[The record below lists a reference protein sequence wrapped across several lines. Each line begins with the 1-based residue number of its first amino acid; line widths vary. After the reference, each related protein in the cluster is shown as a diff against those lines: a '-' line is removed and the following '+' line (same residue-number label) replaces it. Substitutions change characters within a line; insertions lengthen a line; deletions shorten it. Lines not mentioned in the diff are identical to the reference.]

1 MKKNY
6 FYPYIS
12 IVATIVLSIFL
23 CGCVKEVEQ
32 QQPQGELH
40 EVVFHAGWAPETK
53 TILQEDG
60 SIWWSPG
67 DEISLFAVEELNE
80 GHFSILG
87 APSGWKLVATND
99 KASSETT
106 FEGLIDNVNNVTYYA
121 IYPYNSNNA
130 CGGKTIGITIP
141 TIQTA
146 TPGTYDHSAFVSYA
160 KTTGNN
166 LYFNNLCGGIKFSV
180 SQEGIKEVAFRY
192 TSGDIASGNIIMD
205 VQKDSPE
212 FYSWRTKSDEVIVH
226 APNNSCFEVGK
237 YYYAVM
243 YPSKNEH
250 PILVTYKKENT
261 QASFLTK
268 GNTVIRRS
276 VFKRLYEK
284 DKGLV
289 FTPIR
294 DGAIMTTTLP
304 DGVDKTTITKVV
316 FHPASSYATDINLGD
331 TENPIYFELKGT
343 IVNYYT
349 PKEIFILKNITK
361 SMFSGW
367 SSLETVDFNGVNT
380 SEATDF
386 DYFFDGCQ
394 NLKKVDMSGFDTKNA
409 INMYNM
415 FANCISLETLDLS
428 SFNTSRV
435 TDMSQMFGRCYS
447 LKELDISSFETKQCQ
462 DMSYMFNYCGSLLKL
477 DMSIF
482 DMSSVESVSGMCN
495 HLAIHRKH
503 CVIKASDE
511 TKRKMCESDTDIS
524 SVAKQNFI
532 RWITPSEEFPDIVDP
547 FGDLYK
553 SLDYSKDKTYSILQ
567 KSTKGK
573 GINIVIMGD
582 AYSDRLINDGTY
594 NNDLSGVIDNIFKE
608 EPLRSL
614 KEYFNVYICF
624 AVSENES
631 PQAVTALDLIF
642 EGGSRISGGDGICD
656 DYMRAIF
663 PDYGWEWT
671 TGKTK
676 PYIIIVSNTRM
687 HAGTTYFFGSGS
699 SLILMALGEDET
711 DLHYVSC
718 HEFGHAIGKLADE
731 YDQEG
736 LTFSDIDRFQA
747 DSQKGF
753 CPNLDITADPKS
765 VKWHRFLEDS
775 RYANE
780 GLGVFEGGYSKYAYG
795 IWRPTENSIM
805 GSATTGFNAP
815 SREAI
820 YRNVNMLTDDSFVY
834 DYETFVAFDQKS
846 MSNANVTSSNLCHK
860 NKSYMQRLPSPVF
873 IDNGSA
879 TRSASTTIS
888 K

>member
-1 MKKNY
+1 MKT
-6 FYPYIS
+6 IS
-12 IVATIVLSIFL
+12 LQRNLWVALLSFL
-23 CGCVKEVEQ
+23 LIGCAKEIE
-32 QQPQGELH
+32 QPQSQEGLH

-53 TILQEDG
+53 TVLQEDG
-60 SIWWSPG
+60 SVWWSPG
-67 DEISLFAVEELNE
+67 DEISVFAVEKINE
-80 GHFSILG
+80 GHYSIYG
-87 APSGWKLVATND
+87 EQGGWKLTAIND
-99 KASSETT
+99 EPSSETT
-106 FEGLIDNVNNVTYYA
+106 FKGCIDNADNATYYA
-121 IYPYNSNNA
+121 VYPYNSNNE
-130 CGGKTIGITIP
+130 CGGKTISITIP

-146 TPGTYDHSAFVSYA
+146 PPGTYDHSAFVSYA
-160 KTTGNN
+160 RTTDDN
-166 LYFNNLCGGIKFSV
+166 LYFKNLCGGIKFSV
-180 SQEGIKEVAFRY
+180 SQYGIKEVTFRY
-192 TSGDIASGNIIMD
+192 TSGDIMSGDIIVD

-212 FYSWRTKSDEVIVH
+212 FYSWRTKSDEVIVR
-226 APNNSCFEVGK
+226 APNNTCFEVGK

-243 YPSKNEH
+243 NPSKNDH
-250 PILVTYKKENT
+250 PILVTYKKEDT
-261 QASFLTK
+261 QASFLAK
-268 GNTVIRRS
+268 GNTLIRRS

-284 DKGLV
+284 DKDLV
-289 FTPIR
+289 FMPIL

-304 DGVDKTTITKVV
+304 DGIDKKAITKVV
-316 FHPASSYATDINLGD
+316 FYPSSNNKTDINLGES
-331 TENPIYFELKGT
+331 ENPIYFELKGT
-343 IVNYYT
+343 IINYYT
-349 PKEIFILKNITK
+349 PKETFILKNITK

-367 SSLETVDFNGVNT
+367 SSLEAVDFNGVNT

-386 DYFFDGCQ
+386 EYFFDGCK
-394 NLKKVDMSGFDTKNA
+394 NLKKVDMSSFDTKNA
-409 INMYNM
+409 INMRNM
-415 FANCISLETLDLS
+415 FANCTSLESLDLS

-435 TDMSQMFGRCYS
+435 TDMSQMFSRCYS
-447 LKELDISSFETKQCQ
+447 LKELDLSSFVTKQCQ
-462 DMSYMFNYCGSLLKL
+462 DMSYMFNYCGSFLKL
-477 DMSIF
+477 DLSNF
-482 DMSSVESVSGMCN
+482 DMSSVNSISGMCN

-511 TKRKMCESDTDIS
+511 TKEKLCEDDTDML
-524 SVAKQNFI
+524 SVAKRNFI

-553 SLDYSKDKTYSILQ
+553 SSDYSKDKTYSILQ

-573 GINIVIMGD
+573 GVNIVIMGD

-594 NNDLSGVIDNIFKE
+594 NKDLSSVIDNIFEE

-614 KEYFNVYICF
+614 KDYFNVYISY

-656 DYMRAIF
+656 DYMRATF

-671 TGKTK
+671 TGKPK

-687 HAGTTYFFGSGS
+687 HAGTTYFFSSES
-699 SLILMALGEDET
+699 SLVLMALGEDNA

-736 LTFSDIDRFQA
+736 LTFGDINQFQG

-753 CPNLDITADPKS
+753 CPNLDITDDAKS
-765 VKWHRFLEDS
+765 VKWHHFLEDA

-780 GLGVFEGGYSKYAYG
+780 GIGVFEGGYSKYAHG

-815 SREAI
+815 CREAI
-820 YRNVNMLTDDSFVY
+820 YKNVLTLADDSFVY
-834 DYETFVAFDQKS
+834 DYETFVAFDKKS
-846 MSNANVTSSNLCHK
+846 TSNANAASSGLRHK
-860 NKSYMQRLPSPVF
+860 NKSYMQKLPSPVF
-873 IDNGSA
+873 IDNGS
-879 TRSASTTIS
+879 TTCGASTTIS